1 MQQGGN
7 LVAFGFLLINADHP
21 ITKAF
26 EGKSVVF
33 SVAAKDVGGVQLH
46 CVGTSIQHTQF
57 ELRVAFVLTTP
68 VAPAIGCGGVD
79 EGAAKDVFFGD
90 LLAFAFLG
98 EVVNQKD
105 RHT

>member
-7 LVAFGFLLINADHP
+7 LVAFGFQLINADHP
-21 ITKAF
+21 ITKDF

-46 CVGTSIQHTQF
+46 CVGTSLQHSQF

-68 VAPAIGCGGVD
+68 VAQQSAV
-79 EGAAKDVFFGD
+79 AA
-90 LLAFAFLG
+90 
-98 EVVNQKD
+98 
-105 RHT
+105 